1 MKMAVEAV
9 QSEGMSARK
18 AAEKFGIH
26 KSNQHYSVEYPV
38 KLKWMPNQGGNLCTP
53 KKWKT
58 ALWKILPTVLN
69 KGMVYQG
76 TAASSHS
83 HSVQE
88 KNNISG
94 FKNFTPTKH
103 LMGKLK
109 NRPHELA
116 LRKPEKMGTVRS
128 RMLNGVVVG
137 RYFEDLQK
145 LVNSFREFPWTNLQL
160 RRNWKTARTHPSQC
174 YSTTR

>member
-1 MKMAVEAV
+1 
-9 QSEGMSARK
+9 
-18 AAEKFGIH
+18 
-26 KSNQHYSVEYPV
+26 
-38 KLKWMPNQGGNLCTP
+38 
-53 KKWKT
+53 
-58 ALWKILPTVLN
+58 
-69 KGMVYQG
+69 MVYQG

-109 NRPHELA
+109 KRPHELA

-145 LVNSFREFPWTNLQL
+145 LVNSFREFP
-160 RRNWKTARTHPSQC
+160 
-174 YSTTR
+174 